1 MSIGHRGLA
10 PNAGGNL
17 MGVHVHKFG
26 GSCLSA
32 VEDIDAVVERI
43 RESEGQKVVV
53 VSAFRGIT
61 DRIIEQI
68 DFESTTPNVAFT
80 ASIELEHLERVPEIA
95 TSPWC
100 IRFADTLRHLSSCLE
115 SYREL
120 PDVEVRADALA
131 CGERLSSLAI
141 AAALD
146 ARGIPAIPAWSEDIG
161 IRLIG
166 RGEDARVDA
175 ARTKES
181 LQLPTGSIPVITG
194 WYGVTKTGFALLGRG
209 GSDLTATAVAA
220 AVDASSVTIWRDVE
234 GVLAL
239 SPRWTL
245 PARNL
250 SNLSYTEAAELAVF
264 SQPMLHPSAV
274 EPLRELGIPL
284 KLRPL
289 HSPEDDGTI
298 IGPSIRLEA
307 PCVRAVGCLPRQV
320 QFSWSLSGA
329 ISLTECVTDAMSA
342 LARARIQVSSIHA
355 QPGNVQLLISSRMA
369 ARARRIL
376 SAQPSLPTPEIGDS
390 VSILCFVGEGIG
402 EDCDLWGAIAKH
414 ADSSGID
421 FQFSEQEPR
430 PHAIHAF
437 VPANQTE
444 WALQTLCSALD
455 LLSQ

>member
-1 MSIGHRGLA
+1 MWGASL
-10 PNAGGNL
+10 
-17 MGVHVHKFG
+17 KFG
-26 GSCLSA
+26 NC
-32 VEDIDAVVERI
+32 
-43 RESEGQKVVV
+43 
-53 VSAFRGIT
+53 RG
-61 DRIIEQI
+61 
-68 DFESTTPNVAFT
+68 
-80 ASIELEHLERVPEIA
+80 
-95 TSPWC
+95 
-100 IRFADTLRHLSSCLE
+100 
-115 SYREL
+115 
-120 PDVEVRADALA
+120 
-131 CGERLSSLAI
+131 
-141 AAALD
+141 LD

-284 KLRPL
+284 NLRPL

-298 IGPSIRLEA
+298 IGPSIRLET

-320 QFSWSLSGA
+320 QFSWFLSGA
-329 ISLTECVTDAMSA
+329 ILSLN
-342 LARARIQVSSIHA
+342 VSLMRCLPSLEQKFKFGIHA

-390 VSILCFVGEGIG
+390 VSICVLLEKALEKIG
-402 EDCDLWGAIAKH
+402 PLGNHCQTCGFFR
-414 ADSSGID
+414 ID
-421 FQFSEQEPR
+421 FQFSEHEPR

>member
-1 MSIGHRGLA
+1 MSI
-10 PNAGGNL
+10 
-17 MGVHVHKFG
+17 HVHKFG

-32 VEDIDAVVERI
+32 VEDIDAIVERI
-43 RESEGQKVVV
+43 RESEGHKIVV
-53 VSAFRGIT
+53 VSAFRGVT

-68 DFESTTPNVAFT
+68 DFESATPNSAFT
-80 ASIELEHLERVPEIA
+80 ASLELEHLDRVPEIA

-100 IRFADTLRHLSSCLE
+100 IRFADTLHHLSNCLD

-120 PDVEVRADALA
+120 PDIDVRADALA

-175 ARTKES
+175 ARTKKS
-181 LQLPTGSIPVITG
+181 LQLPAGSVPVITG
-194 WYGVTKTGFALLGRG
+194 WYGVTKTGYALLGRG

-250 SNLSYTEAAELAVF
+250 SNLSYTEAAELALF

-274 EPLRELGIPL
+274 EPLRQQGIPMN
-284 KLRPL
+284 LRPL

-298 IGPSIRLEA
+298 IGPSIRLET
-307 PCVRAVGCLPRQV
+307 PSVRAVGCLPRQI
-320 QFSWSLSGA
+320 QFSWSLSSA
-329 ISLTECVTDAMSA
+329 ISLTECVTNAMSA
-342 LARARIQVSSIHA
+342 LARSRIRVTSVRA
-355 QPGNVQLLISSRMA
+355 QPGHVRLLISSRMA

-376 SAQPSLPTPEIGDS
+376 SAQPSLPTPEIEAS

-402 EDCDLWGAIAKH
+402 EDENICEMIANH
-414 ADSSGID
+414 ASTSGID
-421 FQFSEQEPR
+421 LQFSDQESR
-430 PHAIHAF
+430 DHAIHAI

-444 WALQTLCSALD
+444 RALQTLCSALD